1 MSRKKNY
8 ARAVGLIRRI
18 VRAENKPAWQ
28 EGESME
34 EALDAAKEF
43 LGDLRTQRA
52 MDKAQEEIRREW
64 EGQ

>member
-8 ARAVGLIRRI
+8 ARAVDLIRRI

-34 EALDAAKEF
+34 AALDAAREF
-43 LGDLRTQRA
+43 LGDLRAQRA
-52 MDKAQEEIRREW
+52 ENKAQEEIRREW
-64 EGQ
+64 EGK